1 MFAKAIRETMGPIVI
16 INPNSTTTVTDGMD
30 AAVERLRIPH
40 GPALECVTLE
50 NGPMGIETD
59 EHVASVVTP
68 ICDLIR
74 ARQNEASAF
83 VIGCFSD
90 PGLREAREISKKP
103 VFGIAESAM
112 LTAMSKGSRFGVISI
127 LEQSIPRHVS
137 QIREL
142 GFESRCAGDR
152 AIGLGVTELVDPV
165 LAFDRMRFVAEL
177 LRDEDGADVL
187 ILGCS
192 GMAGNRDQ
200 LEETVSLPVIEPTQA
215 AAIFALG
222 TILLA

>member
-1 MFAKAIRETMGPIVI
+1 MRPIVI
-16 INPNSTTTVTDGMD
+16 INPNSTTAVTAKMD

-50 NGPMGIETD
+50 NGPAGIETD
-59 EHVASVVTP
+59 EQVASVVTP

-74 ARQNEASAF
+74 ARQDEASAF

-90 PGLREAREISKKP
+90 PGLREARGISKKP

-112 LTAMSKGSRFGVISI
+112 LTATSKGSRFGVVSI
-127 LEQSIPRHVS
+127 LKQSIPRHAS

-142 GFESRCAGDR
+142 GFDSRCAGDR
-152 AIGLGVTELVDPV
+152 AIGLGVTELLDPV
-165 LAFDRMRFVAEL
+165 LAFDRMRLVAEL

-192 GMAGNRDQ
+192 GMASNRDQ
-200 LEETVSLPVIEPTQA
+200 LEEAVDLPVIEPTQA